1 MNTSRPSLAGVC
13 VHAYT
18 YSVNLTGENSPDH
31 SRPSA
36 KAGGSHKDGR
46 RVKGTLTCEATS
58 ETHPET

>member
-1 MNTSRPSLAGVC
+1 

-58 ETHPET
+58 ETYPET